1 MLQWGRRNASNRG
14 QRGGRSRPTPAPRA
28 PRPDTFRP
36 PGLAKIRQFGQTAN
50 RQTSDWQP
58 GFTATPT
65 SLSPIF
71 LTPSQSACMTSK
83 GPGFELQPRDS
94 ITVIRFRDP
103 QLLAADRIIGI
114 DRDVSAWLSAHPGA
128 KVVLDLSDVKAV
140 SSDFL
145 AKLIGWRTLVQ
156 KCQGRLKLVGLGPSL
171 QELFDVTRLSKKFEI
186 EPDLET
192 AAARLAES

>member
-1 MLQWGRRNASNRG
+1 
-14 QRGGRSRPTPAPRA
+14 
-28 PRPDTFRP
+28 
-36 PGLAKIRQFGQTAN
+36 
-50 RQTSDWQP
+50 
-58 GFTATPT
+58 
-65 SLSPIF
+65 
-71 LTPSQSACMTSK
+71 MTST

-94 ITVIRFRDP
+94 ITVVRFCDAR
-103 QLLAADRIIGI
+103 LLAADRITGL
-114 DRDVSAWLSAHPGA
+114 DRDVSAWLSANPGA
-128 KVVLDLSDVKAV
+128 KVVLDLSVVKAV

-192 AAARLAES
+192 AAARLADS